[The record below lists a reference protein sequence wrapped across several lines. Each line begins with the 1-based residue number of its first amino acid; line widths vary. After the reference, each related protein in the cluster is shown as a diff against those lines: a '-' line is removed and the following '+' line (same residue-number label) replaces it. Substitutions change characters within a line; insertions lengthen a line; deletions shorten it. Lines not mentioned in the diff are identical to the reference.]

1 MVICD
6 MVKGTKLTSTMARP
20 EMLLMDAWVGM
31 SKKYTAA
38 AIMAVAK
45 DKINNSLM
53 IDNIFMMLLYKHTF
67 L

>member
-20 EMLLMDAWVGM
+20 EMLLMDACVGM

-45 DKINNSLM
+45 DKIKTSFM
-53 IDNIFMMLLYKHTF
+53 VDNIFMMLLYKYIF
-67 L
+67 